1 MQDADAAIAG
11 AGIIGLTAALELASS
26 GLRVV
31 VFERGR
37 AMRESSWAAAGMLAA
52 ADPENP
58 PELRTLGK
66 LSLDLYPGFLA
77 RIQQLSGEKVP
88 LRTTRTL
95 QGSHALP
102 PGISPLSREALYA
115 LAPSLQSGSLK
126 FFLLEEHSLDPR
138 DLARALTSAVRA
150 AGVDLREQAAVIGVA
165 PRRDSVLIKTGAGS
179 FTATHF
185 INACGAWASSL
196 GALPVFPR
204 KGQMLLVE
212 SPDPLDVV
220 LRTPS
225 VYLVPRGNGQIVI
238 GATVEDAGFDT
249 RIDSASI
256 AALHNAA
263 ATLWPPIRGAR
274 VLDTWAG
281 LRPAT
286 PDSLPIIGP
295 AAEIDA
301 ESASQ
306 VDARPN
312 SWLALGHFRN
322 GILLAPGTA
331 HLLRQMILNQP
342 ASVDPAAFH
351 IDRLHQAFVHG

>member
-1 MQDADAAIAG
+1 MNHDSDAAIAG
-11 AGIIGLTAALELASS
+11 AGIIGLTAALELASA

-31 VFERGR
+31 VFERGQ

-52 ADPENP
+52 SDPENP
-58 PELRTLGK
+58 PELRPLGK
-66 LSLDLYPGFLA
+66 LSLDLYPEFLA
-77 RIQQLSGEKVP
+77 RVEQLSGEKIP
-88 LRTTRTL
+88 IRTTRTL
-95 QGSHALP
+95 QGAHTLP
-102 PGISPLSREALYA
+102 PGLSRLSHEALHA
-115 LAPSLQSGSLK
+115 LVPGLQPGSLK
-126 FFLLEEHSLDPR
+126 FFSLNEHSLNPR
-138 DLARALTSAVRA
+138 DLARALPMAVRA
-150 AGVDLREQAAVIGVA
+150 AGVDLREQAAVISA
-165 PRRDSVLIKTGAGS
+165 DSRRDSVLIKTQNGS
-179 FTATHF
+179 LTATHF

-212 SPDPLDVV
+212 SPEPLAVV

-238 GATVEDAGFDT
+238 GATVEVAGFDT
-249 RIDSASI
+249 QIDSASI

-263 ATLWPPIRGAR
+263 ATLWPPISSAR

-295 AAEIDA
+295 VTG
-301 ESASQ
+301 
-306 VDARPN
+306 VDLAGAQDPARPN

-331 HLLRQMILNQP
+331 RLLRQMILNEP
-342 ASVDPAAFH
+342 PSIDPAAFQVN
-351 IDRLHQAFVHG
+351 RLYQAFVRG